1 MKSSSRGEGRF
12 FSTARPPDSS
22 TPKIDLHTHSTYSDG
37 LLSPAMLV
45 EEAASRGVRILALT
59 DHDTVAGID
68 EAGLAG
74 ERLGV
79 EIIPGV
85 ELSAALPNGGEV
97 HLLGYFVEIDDP
109 ALLAQLAGYARAR
122 AERMERMVE
131 RLSRIG
137 TPVAMERVHE
147 IAGHGTVG
155 RPHLGRALV
164 EAGYAEDLSDAFA
177 RYIGGGKPAFVP
189 RPRVDPCEAIALVRA
204 AGGVPVLAH
213 PFSTGGV
220 ESVLDRL
227 VPAGLAGMEVDYGEY
242 STEDREILRE
252 IATRRGLIATGGSDY
267 HGPDRRVARELG
279 SAGVSLAAVA
289 ALRRA
294 RTPLARDRQNTP
306 PVASGEGEGQ
316 LR

>member
-1 MKSSSRGEGRF
+1 V
-12 FSTARPPDSS
+12 
-22 TPKIDLHTHSTYSDG
+22 
-37 LLSPAMLV
+37 LV

-59 DHDTVAGID
+59 DHDTVAGIG
-68 EAGLAG
+68 EARTAG

-85 ELSAALPNGGEV
+85 ELSAALPGGGEV
-97 HLLGYFVEIDDP
+97 HLLGYFVDVEDP
-109 ALLAQLAGYARAR
+109 VFLAQLTGYARAR
-122 AERMERMVE
+122 SERMERMVE
-131 RLSRIG
+131 RLNRIG
-137 TPVAMERVHE
+137 APVALERVRQ

-164 EAGYAEDLSDAFA
+164 EAGHAEDLSDAFA

-189 RPRVDPCEAIALVRA
+189 RPRVDPRDAIALVIA

-227 VPAGLAGMEVDYGEY
+227 VPAGLAGMEVDYSEY
-242 STEDREILRE
+242 VPEDREILRQ

-267 HGPDRRVARELG
+267 HGPDRRSARELG
-279 SAGVSLAAVA
+279 SAPVSFASVA

-294 RTPLARDRQNTP
+294 LHP
-306 PVASGEGEGQ
+306 PSSTAGEPGDEDPG
-316 LR
+316 LE

>member
-1 MKSSSRGEGRF
+1 
-12 FSTARPPDSS
+12 
-22 TPKIDLHTHSTYSDG
+22 
-37 LLSPAMLV
+37 MLV

-68 EAGLAG
+68 EARVAG

-85 ELSAALPNGGEV
+85 ELSAALPTGGEV

-109 ALLAQLAGYARAR
+109 GLLAQLAGYARAR

-137 TPVAMERVHE
+137 APVALERVRE

-164 EAGYAEDLSDAFA
+164 EAGYAEDLSDAFD
-177 RYIGGGKPAFVP
+177 RYIGSGKPAFVP
-189 RPRVDPCEAIALVRA
+189 RPRVDPRDAIALVRA

-213 PFSTGGV
+213 PFSIRGV

-227 VPAGLAGMEVDYGEY
+227 VPAGLAGMEVDYAEY
-242 STEDREILRE
+242 SPEDREILRE

-267 HGPDRRVARELG
+267 HGPDRRIARELG
-279 SAGVSLAAVA
+279 SAGVPIAAVT

-294 RTPLARDRQNTP
+294 RASLPRPKSTP
-306 PVASGEGEGQ
+306 PEASGAGDGKFV
-316 LR
+316 

>member
-1 MKSSSRGEGRF
+1 MTSQV
-12 FSTARPPDSS
+12 
-22 TPKIDLHTHSTYSDG
+22 DLHSHSTYSDG
-37 LLSPAMLV
+37 LLAPAMLV

-68 EAGLAG
+68 EARAAG
-74 ERLGV
+74 DRLRV

-97 HLLGYFVEIDDP
+97 HLLGYFVDVDDS
-109 ALLAQLAGYARAR
+109 ALLEQLAGYARAR

-131 RLSRIG
+131 RLNRIG
-137 TPVAMERVHE
+137 APVSLERVRE

-164 EAGYAEDLSDAFA
+164 EAGYATDLSDAFA

-189 RPRVDPCEAIALVRA
+189 RPRVDPRDAIALVRA

-227 VPAGLAGMEVDYGEY
+227 VPAGLAGIEVDYGEY
-242 STEDREILRE
+242 DSQDREILRQ
-252 IATRRGLIATGGSDY
+252 IAARRGLIATGGSDY
-267 HGPDRRVARELG
+267 HGPDLRAARELG
-279 SAGVSLAAVA
+279 SAPVPLVAVA

-294 RTPLARDRQNTP
+294 LISLPRGL
-306 PVASGEGEGQ
+306 E
-316 LR
+316 